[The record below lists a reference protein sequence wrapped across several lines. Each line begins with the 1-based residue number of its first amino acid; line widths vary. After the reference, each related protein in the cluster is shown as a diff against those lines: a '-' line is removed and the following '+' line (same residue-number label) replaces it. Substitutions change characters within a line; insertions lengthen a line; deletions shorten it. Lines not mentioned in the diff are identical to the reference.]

1 MNLHIHAMQLP
12 VLLLTI
18 HFAKLAST
26 VFLHMNRNSPVS
38 TDEEIASQRGRMIFP
53 QSLKVRNRL
62 QEHLIC
68 LPGLNNQMAVPWDE
82 ENRQLFQQQVIIAPP
97 QGRL

>member
-26 VFLHMNRNSPVS
+26 VFLHMSRNSPVS

-53 QSLKVRNRL
+53 QSLKVRNRR

-68 LPGLNNQMAVPWDE
+68 LPGLNSQMAVPWDE
-82 ENRQLFQQQVIIAPP
+82 ENRQLFQQ
-97 QGRL
+97 